1 MEKVVNINPLIA
13 KPPDEVPLNPAPL
26 IHVIAQVRFPPILS
40 IEDSSFVAPFQEAI
54 REQYPIL
61 QSEKIDGFIIGSQGL
76 IPTDPQMIWRFADAE
91 ANWRVSLTSNSISL
105 DTVAYLSRKDFIA
118 RLENVLKAIELHI
131 KPQLVE
137 RFGLRYV
144 DRIVNQDIKDIS
156 KLVRPEI
163 AGILATEIGGNIHQ
177 TINESLFYLPERKEQ
192 IIAHWGLIPAH
203 ATIDPV
209 VEPIEEPS
217 WILDLDMSLSEQR
230 TFNVEELLS
239 ETQQFSERI
248 YTFFR
253 WAVTDEFL
261 QRFGGKI

>member
-1 MEKVVNINPLIA
+1 METVVNINPLIA

-40 IEDSSFVAPFQEAI
+40 IEDSSFVAPFQETI

-61 QSEKIDGFIIGSQGL
+61 QPDKIDGFIFGAEEL
-76 IPTDPQMIWRFADAE
+76 TPTKKMIWRFVDSE

-105 DTVAYLSRKDFIA
+105 DTVAYLSRNDFIA
-118 RLENVLKAIELHI
+118 RLENVLKVIELHI

-137 RFGLRYV
+137 RFGLRYI
-144 DRIVNQDIKDIS
+144 DRLVNQDINDIS

-163 AGILATEIGGNIHQ
+163 AGILGTEVGKNIHQ

-192 IIAHWGLIPAH
+192 IIARWGLIPAH
-203 ATIDPV
+203 VTIDPV
-209 VEPIEEPS
+209 VEPIDEPS
-217 WILDLDMSLSEQR
+217 WVLDLDMSLSEQR
-230 TFNVEELLS
+230 TFNVEELVS
-239 ETQQFSERI
+239 EAKQFSERI

>member
-1 MEKVVNINPLIA
+1 METVVNINPLIA
-13 KPPDEVPLNPAPL
+13 NPPEEVPLKAAPL
-26 IHVIAQVRFPPILS
+26 IFVIAQVRFPPILS

-61 QSEKIDGFIIGSQGL
+61 QLDKIDGLIFGAEGL
-76 IPTDPQMIWRFADAE
+76 TPTKKMIWRFVDSE

-192 IIAHWGLIPAH
+192 IMARWGLIPAH